1 MKSMKL
7 YAGQKVVV
15 KIYNVRPELW
25 NRAGEMDVWM
35 GKLVTIK
42 NPVRVTIK
50 EAVEWTWSTA
60 DFEIPVHLSDDLFE
74 I

>member
-1 MKSMKL
+1 
-7 YAGQKVVV
+7 
-15 KIYNVRPELW
+15 
-25 NRAGEMDVWM
+25 MDVWM